1 MADKLDRPELEASA
15 GKNGQKDTGVE
26 ADSGDARVNKKE
38 LLALLNE
45 AKERGYITFDK
56 MNEILPMSV
65 LSGEAVDAVF
75 DYLDTFNIRVIKVEE
90 AMEMEQQEADA
101 VLPETSAP
109 VSEPEV
115 VEPEAVASE
124 PEAVAV
130 QTDTLGALASDAES
144 KPAKKK
150 EKKAATASEKK
161 PKAEAKTESSTEKKP
176 KAEAKTDKKAKV
188 KAEKKAEAKPDK
200 AADAASETSS
210 EGTGAKA
217 VKPAKPSKS
226 AKKTAKTEPV
236 KAEDETAS
244 SAEIKAEAETAQV
257 EAEPVSAEPV
267 QADAGNVADSQRV
280 TDDGAKVV
288 TAEDSDAHV
297 LLESETGDSE
307 STEGVPAKK
316 AAKSAK
322 ADKSAKAVKK
332 SEKTAEAKKKSEKT
346 EAKAVKASKKAAK
359 KEDKSED
366 ATEHAVSDTVAP
378 VVVDVPN
385 AADDAVQTVEASG
398 SDVMPKDA
406 DVIVAD
412 VADADASVELKAEK
426 SEKSEKSKAKSSKK
440 AAAQPLETDTDD
452 AEADKKVKSEKK
464 RSKVSKKDQVSE
476 SEVAADMQED
486 AANGVKDKASKKSSK
501 AKAEK
506 SSEDGKSEVKADAKS
521 AKKKAVKKDADAE
534 DAKAE
539 KVKTSK
545 KAKKSDAEPEELS
558 LAAKAE
564 SKKAKKKSDADDLE
578 DLDSQII
585 TRPVEKAPDVKF
597 SDIAVT
603 ADDELAAE
611 LAKSDKLNPAEEF
624 DPEIDVDSA
633 LIDDE
638 FDVDN
643 DDAGIGGV
651 QGFDDEFEQGAEDDG
666 TRDLFDNAED
676 LDDDGDAVENEEN
689 AEDDMVAE
697 DASVLSVDLDE
708 DGSKE
713 RDKNADPVRMYLRR
727 MGSVQLLD
735 RGGEVK
741 IAMNIEK
748 GEENVLKVLLQSPFG
763 VREVIAISER
773 VRRGKYKMRDVL
785 RDFETDYSD
794 RSEEDITV
802 EFLEH
807 VDEIRVLNRNITRL
821 TERLKNSSGC
831 SELHL
836 ERTRASLARNRRAIY
851 DLMLQI
857 RLSKKLS
864 ERLVSK
870 LKGMIERLDTANREI
885 RKCEREAGTNVSEI
899 IRISREIKA
908 NPQKTHEI
916 LEGHRFNESKA
927 FSLYDTISRYRR
939 DVDMIERDTRIS
951 ADALRL
957 TYERVQQG
965 QRIAEM
971 AKSELIEANLRLV
984 VSIAKKYTNRGL
996 QFLDLI
1002 QEGNIG
1008 LMKAVD
1014 KFEYKRGYK
1023 FSTYATWWIRQAIT
1037 RAIADQA
1044 RTIRIPVHMIETIN
1058 KLIRTSRCLVQEFGR
1073 EPTPEEIAEKME
1085 LPVEKVRKVLK
1096 IGKEPISLET
1106 PVGEEEDSHLGDF
1119 IEDKTVVS
1127 PADAVISRNL
1137 AEQTRKVLASLTQ
1150 REENVLRM
1158 RFGIGENS
1166 DHTLEE
1172 VGHEF
1177 DVTRERIRQIEA
1189 KALKKLRHPTRAKML
1204 KPFVEN

>member
-1 MADKLDRPELEASA
+1 MADQSIKEALL
-15 GKNGQKDTGVE
+15 
-26 ADSGDARVNKKE
+26 E
-38 LLALLNE
+38 LLSK
-45 AKERGYITFDK
+45 AKERGYITYEA
-56 MNEILPMSV
+56 MNEILPPDV
-65 LSGEAVDAVF
+65 LSGDAADAVF
-75 DYLDTFNIRVIKVEE
+75 DYLDEAGIEAISEKEAAQRGLLADSQRSSEE
-90 AMEMEQQEADA
+90 TTHQPVLAFEHADDEKIVSDQA
-101 VLPETSAP
+101 KAP
-109 VSEPEV
+109 VDDG
-115 VEPEAVASE
+115 AV
-124 PEAVAV
+124 
-130 QTDTLGALASDAES
+130 SDVKAADS
-144 KPAKKK
+144 DKKA
-150 EKKAATASEKK
+150 EKKADAKSDKKSEKK
-161 PKAEAKTESSTEKKP
+161 AEKSEKKTEKSEKKAEKS
-176 KAEAKTDKKAKV
+176 
-188 KAEKKAEAKPDK
+188 EKKAEAKSDK
-200 AADAASETSS
+200 KSEKKADTKSDPKEGKVSKKAESKDKKAEAEDGEAKKEAAEEKTDNVEAKDKVAAKSSKKSEAKKSSKKADPKKSEKKDETAADLSEAAEELSS
-210 EGTGAKA
+210 QEVAQEEANPDEAAKPVKASSKSSKSKPKKAKEAESKEEAAPEA
-217 VKPAKPSKS
+217 VAEAHEAAEVAEAEAKPAKKSSSSKAKAAKNEKKSEQKAEAKKADSKSKKTTKAAKAEDNSEGASLDLAEEVGDSEAHAADIAEVQENTAPVDSSVSLEDAVKDEKTAKKSSKS
-226 AKKTAKTEPV
+226 AKSEAKAT
-236 KAEDETAS
+236 KKS
-244 SAEIKAEAETAQV
+244 SKSSKSPEAETAKTV
-257 EAEPVSAEPV
+257 KAE
-267 QADAGNVADSQRV
+267 
-280 TDDGAKVV
+280 K
-288 TAEDSDAHV
+288 
-297 LLESETGDSE
+297 
-307 STEGVPAKK
+307 
-316 AAKSAK
+316 
-322 ADKSAKAVKK
+322 KSAKAVKK
-332 SEKTAEAKKKSEKT
+332 NEVTGEEASEANAETAKK
-346 EAKAVKASKKAAK
+346 AK
-359 KEDKSED
+359 KS
-366 ATEHAVSDTVAP
+366 
-378 VVVDVPN
+378 
-385 AADDAVQTVEASG
+385 
-398 SDVMPKDA
+398 
-406 DVIVAD
+406 
-412 VADADASVELKAEK
+412 KAEK
-426 SEKSEKSKAKSSKK
+426 SEEAKENAKALKKKAK
-440 AAAQPLETDTDD
+440 D
-452 AEADKKVKSEKK
+452 SE
-464 RSKVSKKDQVSE
+464 
-476 SEVAADMQED
+476 
-486 AANGVKDKASKKSSK
+486 

-506 SSEDGKSEVKADAKS
+506 KSKKSADEDGSDALEAKS
-521 AKKKAVKKDADAE
+521 DKKSKKTEAEEKKATGSKAVKQAEMTLENPPLSIVAADPAAE
-534 DAKAE
+534 
-539 KVKTSK
+539 
-545 KAKKSDAEPEELS
+545 
-558 LAAKAE
+558 AAKN
-564 SKKAKKKSDADDLE
+564 
-578 DLDSQII
+578 
-585 TRPVEKAPDVKF
+585 
-597 SDIAVT
+597 
-603 ADDELAAE
+603 
-611 LAKSDKLNPAEEF
+611 DKLNPADELI
-624 DPEIDVDSA
+624 EIDDDMAV
-633 LIDDE
+633 IDDD

-651 QGFDDEFEQGAEDDG
+651 QGFDDEFEQGAEDDD
-666 TRDLFDNAED
+666 TRGLFDNAEE
-676 LDDDGDAVENEEN
+676 LDEDGEAVENEESS
-689 AEDDMVAE
+689 EDDIAVD
-697 DASVLSVDLDE
+697 DAAAMTADIDE
-708 DGSKE
+708 DTSKE

-763 VREVIAISER
+763 VREIIAISER

-821 TERLKNSSGC
+821 TERLKNSNGC

-851 DLMLQI
+851 ELMLQI

-885 RKCEREAGTNVSEI
+885 RKCEREAGTSAAEI

-916 LEGHRFNESKA
+916 LEGHRFNENKA
-927 FSLYDTISRYRR
+927 FSLYDTISKYRR
-939 DVDMIERDTRIS
+939 DVESIERDTRIS
-951 ADALRL
+951 VESLRL
-957 TYERVQQG
+957 TYQRVQQG
-965 QRIAEM
+965 QRIAEI

-1189 KALKKLRHPTRAKML
+1189 KALKKLRHPTRAKLL
-1204 KPFVEN
+1204 KPFVDN